1 MKRANSASPKDG
13 PAYAAR
19 EARLIARAA
28 VSGALATFRRAKRE
42 PGHPYVSKVGVALD
56 GQGQAIFLFS
66 TLAAHTQD
74 LLADGRCSLLLEAPE
89 TTANPLQSAR
99 ATLSG
104 RARRLDGGEAQA
116 AREIYLARHPSA
128 ARYADFG
135 DFAFWALA
143 VDKIH
148 FVGGFGSARWAKG
161 AEYGVF
167 QGNIAAARARLL
179 EDLNGVL
186 RVEMLRAAGLSRRWR
201 AIDVDPDG
209 LTLSGPKGKIERLNF
224 SSPAKDMRSWRAR
237 FAACVKRVTV
247 Q

>member
-1 MKRANSASPKDG
+1 MEPAKSAASKDG

-28 VSGALATFRRAKRE
+28 ISGALATFRRAKRE

-74 LLADGRCSLLLEAPE
+74 LLADGRCSLLLEAPV

-104 RARRLDGGEAQA
+104 RARRLEADEAQA
-116 AREIYLARHPSA
+116 ARAVYLARHPSA

-135 DFAFWALA
+135 DFAFWAMA

-161 AEYGVF
+161 VEYGIF
-167 QGNIAAARARLL
+167 QGDIAAARLRLL
-179 EDLNGVL
+179 ADVNGARRAELL
-186 RVEMLRAAGLSRRWR
+186 RVAGLSRRWR

-209 LTLSGPKGKIERLNF
+209 LTLGGPQGKIARLNF
-224 SSPAKDMRSWRAR
+224 PTPAKDVRSWRAR
-237 FAACVKRVTV
+237 FAACVKRVTL
-247 Q
+247 

>member
-1 MKRANSASPKDG
+1 MEPAKSASPKDG

-28 VSGALATFRRAKRE
+28 ISGALATFRRAKRE

-74 LLADGRCSLLLEAPE
+74 LLADGRCSLLLEAPV

-104 RARRLDGGEAQA
+104 RAHRLEADEAQA
-116 AREIYLARHPSA
+116 AREVYLTRHPSA

-135 DFAFWALA
+135 DFAFWAMA

-167 QGNIAAARARLL
+167 QGDIAAARPRLL
-179 EDLNGVL
+179 EELNGARRAEL
-186 RVEMLRAAGLSRRWR
+186 LWAAGLSRRWR

-209 LTLSGPKGKIERLNF
+209 LTLGGPKGQIARLNF
-224 SSPAKDMRSWRAR
+224 PTPAKDARSWRAR
-237 FAACVKRVTV
+237 FAACVKRVTP
-247 Q
+247 